1 MSQLFFYGVIVMI
14 EKFERPK
21 KLPISDRERP
31 KNIEAVIRKYDAEFN
46 RIYDYLDKVRD
57 EINGKEG

>member
-1 MSQLFFYGVIVMI
+1 MI